1 MHDTVYVTPAAAAI
15 VRPRTFKIRQI
26 AIPIEHGGWSFLLEP
41 LIAGVA
47 VAFSVGGLWI
57 ALMTI
62 GAFLCR
68 QPFKVL
74 IADRMGMKD
83 AERAKA
89 ALAFLAGYASIFA
102 IGIFGTL
109 AVSGWRPLM
118 PFTLVLPLVGYQIF
132 NDVSRRGRQL
142 APELCGAVSL
152 SASVAAIAI
161 AGGQS
166 WAIAVALWT
175 VFVLR
180 SVPSILYVR
189 NRLLL
194 EKGKQHSRTLPTIAH
209 VAALAIASVLAFLG
223 LSPALT
229 VFAMGVLLARSVT
242 GLAPSRRKLR
252 AMQIGVLEIAYGLLT
267 VLTVVAG
274 HFLGY

>member
-1 MHDTVYVTPAAAAI
+1 MPDTAYVRSAAPAI
-15 VRPRTFKIRQI
+15 SRPRTFRIRQI
-26 AIPIEHGGWSFLLEP
+26 AIPVEHGGWSFLLEP

-83 AERAKA
+83 DQRAKA
-89 ALAFLAGYASIFA
+89 ALAFLMAYASVFA
-102 IGIFGTL
+102 IGIVGTL
-109 AVSGWRPLM
+109 AVSGWWPLM
-118 PFTLVLPLVGYQIF
+118 PFALVLPLIAYQIF

-152 SASVAAIAI
+152 SASIAAIAI

-166 WAIAVALWT
+166 WAVAVSLWT

-194 EKGKQHSRTLPTIAH
+194 EKGKNYSRTIPTVAH
-209 VAALAIASVLAFLG
+209 VAALLIISVLAYYG
-223 LSPALT
+223 LSPILT
-229 VFAMGVLLARSVT
+229 VFAVSVLLVRSIT

-267 VLTVVAG
+267 VVTLVAG
-274 HFLGY
+274 HFLGV

>member
-1 MHDTVYVTPAAAAI
+1 MHDTFYVTPAAPAI

-26 AIPIEHGGWSFLLEP
+26 AIPIEHGGWSILLEP

-47 VAFSVGGLWI
+47 IAFSVGGLCV

-102 IGIFGTL
+102 IGIVGTL
-109 AVSGWRPLM
+109 TVSGWRPLM
-118 PFTLVLPLVGYQIF
+118 PFALVLPLIAYQIF
-132 NDVSRRGRQL
+132 NDVSRRGRHL

-152 SASVAAIAI
+152 SASIAAIAV
-161 AGGQS
+161 AGGQP

-189 NRLLL
+189 N
-194 EKGKQHSRTLPTIAH
+194 
-209 VAALAIASVLAFLG
+209 LASG
-223 LSPALT
+223 E
-229 VFAMGVLLARSVT
+229 G
-242 GLAPSRRKLR
+242 
-252 AMQIGVLEIAYGLLT
+252 
-267 VLTVVAG
+267 
-274 HFLGY
+274 

>member
-1 MHDTVYVTPAAAAI
+1 
-15 VRPRTFKIRQI
+15 
-26 AIPIEHGGWSFLLEP
+26 
-41 LIAGVA
+41 
-47 VAFSVGGLWI
+47 
-57 ALMTI
+57 
-62 GAFLCR
+62 
-68 QPFKVL
+68 
-74 IADRMGMKD
+74 
-83 AERAKA
+83 
-89 ALAFLAGYASIFA
+89 
-102 IGIFGTL
+102 L
-109 AVSGWRPLM
+109 AVSGLRPLT
-118 PFTLVLPLVGYQIF
+118 PFALVLPLIGYQIF

-194 EKGKQHSRTLPTIAH
+194 EKGKDYSRAIPTLAH
-209 VAALAIASVLAFLG
+209 IAALVMICFLAYLG
-223 LSPALT
+223 LSPVLT
-229 VFAMGVLLARSVT
+229 VFTMVVLLARAVT
-242 GLAPSRRKLR
+242 GLAPNRRKLR

-267 VLTVVAG
+267 VFSVIAG
-274 HFLGY
+274 HFLRF

>member
-1 MHDTVYVTPAAAAI
+1 MHDTAYVAPTSPTT

-102 IGIFGTL
+102 IGIVGTL

-118 PFTLVLPLVGYQIF
+118 PFALVLPLIAYQIS

-161 AGGQS
+161 ADGQS
-166 WAIAVALWT
+166 WAVAGSLWT
-175 VFVLR
+175 IFVLR
-180 SVPSILYVR
+180 SIPSILYVR

-194 EKGKQHSRTLPTIAH
+194 EKGKLHSRTIPTLAH
-209 VAALAIASVLAFLG
+209 VAAFTVICVLACYG
-223 LSPALT
+223 LSPILT
-229 VFAMGVLLARSVT
+229 VFAVGVLSFRSVN
-242 GLAPSRRKLR
+242 GLAPNRRKLR

-267 VLTVVAG
+267 VLSVVAG
-274 HFLGY
+274 HFLRF

>member
-1 MHDTVYVTPAAAAI
+1 MHDTAYVTPTPPTT

-41 LIAGVA
+41 LIAGIA

-83 AERAKA
+83 ADRAKA
-89 ALAFLAGYASIFA
+89 AAAFLAGYASIFT
-102 IGIFGTL
+102 IGILGTL
-109 AVSGWRPLM
+109 AVSGWQPLI

-152 SASVAAIAI
+152 SASIAAIAI

-166 WAIAVALWT
+166 WAFAISLWT
-175 VFVLR
+175 IFVLR

-194 EKGKQHSRTLPTIAH
+194 EKGKKHSRTIPTVAH
-209 VAALAIASVLAFLG
+209 VAALVIIGVLVYLG
-223 LSPALT
+223 LSPVLPVLAIW
-229 VFAMGVLLARSVT
+229 VLLIRSVT
-242 GLAPSRRKLR
+242 GLAPNRRKLR
-252 AMQIGVLEIAYGLLT
+252 AMQIGVLEIVYGLLT

-274 HFLGY
+274 HLFGF